1 MDEYLRLKENNGKDE
16 GDTEGEKEDKAKEEE
31 TVKKD
36 NCDKR
41 DLSQRRRSPRKNK
54 ESAETSS
61 KPQEQSSAVF
71 SSVAGSLEKLDHGD
85 GGDQNSSRNDDSDP
99 ELPAPVPVLPTSAAT
114 SVTVTDVPKAASS
127 STESGHSSAAD
138 TSLKDETIEGEK
150 IATETHVVEKVEQE
164 YPKEDLFAVA
174 QNAGKSGGRKKLN
187 RISVD
192 QLDVP
197 PTPPRRSSRRR
208 PPSESPSK
216 APQPSSARSL
226 SPNKSPSKRKARK
239 SRHVEDEDED
249 DDEPSA
255 LHPAQLHLPS
265 PLKVEVSTKTDGKP
279 PLQTSLPP
287 FEATVSVVPLSQKHH
302 DASHEEPLTSASTS
316 STDKS
321 APLKICL
328 ASGFTALTEKIGPGP
343 APVAHSDLEPHV
355 ESQEEKENKER
366 KRQEDKKF
374 LEEEKK
380 RLEEE
385 KEILKQKVLEKKRRD
400 EEREVKK
407 SGDAPTRKGA
417 ADFFDMIF
425 SEADEELKQAEVE
438 TAPEKSSNEET
449 RTLKIF
455 GSEAAGNVEKE
466 KVIEQRRIKRISLDK
481 EGEKGEEELKC
492 SVCTLEKKCSVCEL
506 QEKPPSRPSSRAERV
521 LRQEKW
527 RRERSGER
535 ELSSKREDERQ
546 LRREEREAK
555 RREKMQR
562 SKEVSSERRSSY
574 LTELMKEGRMR
585 CDEEGPTAKVTRMDG
600 RIRVQDNITPEK
612 RKDNK

>member
-1 MDEYLRLKENNGKDE
+1 MGEYLRLKENNGKDE
-16 GDTEGEKEDKAKEEE
+16 GDTEGEKEEKVQEEEMAKEEE

-61 KPQEQSSAVF
+61 KPQEQSSAVY
-71 SSVAGSLEKLDHGD
+71 SSVADHLEKLDHGD

-114 SVTVTDVPKAASS
+114 TVTVTDVPKAASS

-138 TSLKDETIEGEK
+138 TSLKDETIEGKK

-216 APQPSSARSL
+216 APQPSSARST

-239 SRHVEDEDED
+239 SRLVEDEDED

-265 PLKVEVSTKTDGKP
+265 PLKDEVSSKTDGKP

-287 FEATVSVVPLSQKHH
+287 FKATVSVVPLSQKHH
-302 DASHEEPLTSASTS
+302 EEPLTSASTS
-316 STDKS
+316 STEKS

-417 ADFFDMIF
+417 ADFFDLIF

-438 TAPEKSSNEET
+438 TAPEKSANEET

-455 GSEAAGNVEKE
+455 GLAENVEKE

-481 EGEKGEEELKC
+481 EEELKC

-562 SKEVSSERRSSY
+562 SKEMSSERRSSY

-585 CDEEGPTAKVTRMDG
+585 CDEEGPTARVTRMDG
-600 RIRVQDNITPEK
+600 RIRVQDNIALEK

>member
-1 MDEYLRLKENNGKDE
+1 MG
-16 GDTEGEKEDKAKEEE
+16 
-31 TVKKD
+31 
-36 NCDKR
+36 
-41 DLSQRRRSPRKNK
+41 
-54 ESAETSS
+54 
-61 KPQEQSSAVF
+61 
-71 SSVAGSLEKLDHGD
+71 
-85 GGDQNSSRNDDSDP
+85 
-99 ELPAPVPVLPTSAAT
+99 
-114 SVTVTDVPKAASS
+114 
-127 STESGHSSAAD
+127 
-138 TSLKDETIEGEK
+138 
-150 IATETHVVEKVEQE
+150 
-164 YPKEDLFAVA
+164 
-174 QNAGKSGGRKKLN
+174 
-187 RISVD
+187 
-192 QLDVP
+192 
-197 PTPPRRSSRRR
+197 
-208 PPSESPSK
+208 
-216 APQPSSARSL
+216 
-226 SPNKSPSKRKARK
+226 
-239 SRHVEDEDED
+239 DEDED

-255 LHPAQLHLPS
+255 LHPAQLRLPS
-265 PLKVEVSTKTDGKP
+265 PLKVEVSSKTDGKP
-279 PLQTSLPP
+279 PPQTSLPP
-287 FEATVSVVPLSQKHH
+287 FEATVSVVPLSQKHQ
-302 DASHEEPLTSASTS
+302 DSSHEEPPTSASTS
-316 STDKS
+316 STEKS

-385 KEILKQKVLEKKRRD
+385 KEILKQKVLEKKKRD

-417 ADFFDMIF
+417 ADFFDIIF
-425 SEADEELKQAEVE
+425 SEADDELKQAEVE
-438 TAPEKSSNEET
+438 TAPEKSANEET

-455 GSEAAGNVEKE
+455 GSEAAENVEKE

-481 EGEKGEEELKC
+481 EGEEELKC
-492 SVCTLEKKCSVCEL
+492 TVCTLEKKCSVCEL
-506 QEKPPSRPSSRAERV
+506 QEKPPSKPSSRAERV

-562 SKEVSSERRSSY
+562 SKEVSSERRSNY

-585 CDEEGPTAKVTRMDG
+585 CDEEGPTARVTRMDG
-600 RIRVQDNITPEK
+600 RIRVQGNITPEK
-612 RKDNK
+612 RKDNKILGIVTIDRNSEEREVQKQEISSKNNKSEEKTKTQGEVEEKVKFAVKDSKKLRSHTPEQEEYLSRLKEEEDEERQPQMRPSSSLGAVVKNQVREDSKESS

>member
-1 MDEYLRLKENNGKDE
+1 MGEYLRLKENNGKDE
-16 GDTEGEKEDKAKEEE
+16 GDTEGEKEEKVQEEEMAKEEE

-61 KPQEQSSAVF
+61 KPQEQSSAVY
-71 SSVAGSLEKLDHGD
+71 SSVADHLEKLDHGD

-138 TSLKDETIEGEK
+138 TSLKDETIEDEK
-150 IATETHVVEKVEQE
+150 IDTETHVVEKVEQE

-216 APQPSSARSL
+216 APQPSSARSS

-239 SRHVEDEDED
+239 SRLVEDEDED

-265 PLKVEVSTKTDGKP
+265 PLKDEVSSKTDGKP

-287 FEATVSVVPLSQKHH
+287 FKATVSVVPLSQKHH
-302 DASHEEPLTSASTS
+302 EEPLTSASTS
-316 STDKS
+316 STEKS

-407 SGDAPTRKGA
+407 SGDAPIRKGA
-417 ADFFDMIF
+417 ADCFDLIF

-438 TAPEKSSNEET
+438 TAPEKSANEET

-455 GSEAAGNVEKE
+455 GSAGNVEKE

-481 EGEKGEEELKC
+481 EGEKGEELMC

-527 RRERSGER
+527 RRERSGDR

-562 SKEVSSERRSSY
+562 SKEMSSERRSSY

-585 CDEEGPTAKVTRMDG
+585 CDEEGPTARVTRMDG

>member
-16 GDTEGEKEDKAKEEE
+16 GDTEGEKEEKAKEEE
-31 TVKKD
+31 IVKKD

-71 SSVAGSLEKLDHGD
+71 SSVAGSLEVLDHGD

-216 APQPSSARSL
+216 APQPSSARSS

-265 PLKVEVSTKTDGKP
+265 PLKVEVSSKTDGKP
-279 PLQTSLPP
+279 PPQTSLPP

-302 DASHEEPLTSASTS
+302 DASHEEPLTSALTC

-355 ESQEEKENKER
+355 ESQEEKEHKER

-385 KEILKQKVLEKKRRD
+385 KEILKQKVLEKKKRD

-417 ADFFDMIF
+417 ADFFDIIF

-438 TAPEKSSNEET
+438 TAPEKSANEET

-455 GSEAAGNVEKE
+455 GSAENVEKE

-562 SKEVSSERRSSY
+562 SKEMSCERRSSY